1 LSPRRQDLL
10 NASKQYISK
19 PTTAYLSLGSNLGN
33 RFCHIERALELLAG
47 GDTRVMRRSALYETA
62 PRDYT
67 EQPWFLNMV
76 AEIETSLSPLELL
89 RHAARV
95 ENQLG
100 RQRLVDRGP
109 RTIDIDI
116 VLLGDLVVDTPA
128 LTIPHARMHERRFVL
143 EPLAEIAP
151 DVRHPVLN
159 RTVREMLKDVQ
170 EQDVRRVE

>member
-1 LSPRRQDLL
+1 M
-10 NASKQYISK
+10 
-19 PTTAYLSLGSNLGN
+19 TAYLSLGSNLGD
-33 RFCHIERALELLAG
+33 RAGHIEHALQLLSG
-47 GDTRVMRRSALYETA
+47 EDVQVMRRSGPYETA

-89 RHAARV
+89 RRAAQV

-100 RQRLVDRGP
+100 RQRLVDKGP

-116 VLLGDLVVDTPA
+116 ILFGDLVLDTPP
-128 LTIPHARMHERRFVL
+128 LTIPHPRMHERRFVL

-151 DVRHPVLN
+151 DVRHPVLD
-159 RTVREMLKDVQ
+159 RSAMEMLNDVQ
-170 EQDVRRVE
+170 DQIVRRAE

>member
-1 LSPRRQDLL
+1 M
-10 NASKQYISK
+10 
-19 PTTAYLSLGSNLGN
+19 TAYLSIGSNLGD
-33 RFCHIERALELLAG
+33 RSCHIERALELIEG

-76 AEIETSLSPLELL
+76 AEIETALSPFELL
-89 RHAARV
+89 RRAAQV

-100 RQRLVDRGP
+100 RQRVADKGP

-116 VLLGDLVVDTPA
+116 VLFGDLVLKTEG
-128 LTIPHARMHERRFVL
+128 LTIPHPRMHERRFVL

-159 RTVREMLKDVQ
+159 RTAAEMLKDVRD
-170 EQDVRRVE
+170 QDVRRAG

>member
-1 LSPRRQDLL
+1 M
-10 NASKQYISK
+10 
-19 PTTAYLSLGSNLGN
+19 TAYLSLGSNLGD
-33 RFCHIERALELLAG
+33 RAGHIERALELLSG
-47 GDTRVMRRSALYETA
+47 GDVQLTRRSALYETA

-76 AEIETSLSPLELL
+76 AEIETSLSPFELL

-100 RQRLVDRGP
+100 RERLADKGP

-116 VLLGDLVVDTPA
+116 VLFGDLVLDTPA
-128 LTIPHARMHERRFVL
+128 LTIPHPRMHERRFVL

-159 RTVREMLKDVQ
+159 RTAAEMLRDVQ
-170 EQDVRRVE
+170 DQDVRRAE